1 MIANLISKNNR
12 TSKYNFF
19 LDVIKSLEF
28 DRMLYCLKDINMQYY
43 DSCDRFLLYR
53 E

>member
-19 LDVIKSLEF
+19 MDVIKSLEF
-28 DRMLYCLKDINMQYY
+28 DKILC
-43 DSCDRFLLYR
+43 C
-53 E
+53 